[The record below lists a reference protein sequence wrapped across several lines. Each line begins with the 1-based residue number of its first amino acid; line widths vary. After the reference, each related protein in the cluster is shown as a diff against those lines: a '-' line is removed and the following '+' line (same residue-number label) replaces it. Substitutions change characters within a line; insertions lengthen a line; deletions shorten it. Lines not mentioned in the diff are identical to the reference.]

1 MFLAC
6 LMPAYEIFL
15 RGKRSMRPRLLITKE
30 FSFGL
35 LITWSSPRLPL
46 LKPHD
51 PLITWPTGHVAI
63 LKIYISTSTRHMA
76 TKLST
81 VLTSRRRFSTQT
93 FKSSPTSSLDHCI
106 RLFLSLVF
114 NVYLCTFHQLTKTF
128 SKPWNEYYSNNFC
141 VWLTFDGWPKA
152 H

>member
-1 MFLAC
+1 MS
-6 LMPAYEIFL
+6 MTSK
-15 RGKRSMRPRLLITKE
+15 RGSMVTYDKGVSPIK
-30 FSFGL
+30 SYGP
-35 LITWSSPRLPL
+35 LITWSSRRLPL

-51 PLITWPTGHVAI
+51 PLITWPTWGHVAI
-63 LKIYISTSTRHMA
+63 MKIYISTSTRHMT
-76 TKLST
+76 TKLSK
-81 VLTSRRRFSTQT
+81 VLTSRRRFSTQP
-93 FKSSPTSSLDHCI
+93 FKSPPTSSLDHCI

-114 NVYLCTFHQLTKTF
+114 NVYLCTFHQPTKTL